1 MHRPA
6 LLFVDNFFDDL
17 VVHRRIADP
26 CHFRRHF
33 RPMKESLAIT
43 SKAGTCC
50 GPLRIIIG
58 CGGIS
63 LDQLA
68 GAILE
73 KTPEPPPPFNPRRN
87 G

>member
-1 MHRPA
+1 
-6 LLFVDNFFDDL
+6 
-17 VVHRRIADP
+17 
-26 CHFRRHF
+26 
-33 RPMKESLAIT
+33 MKESLAIT

-50 GPLRIIIG
+50 GPLRIVIG

-73 KTPEPPPPFNPRRN
+73 KVPELPPPFNPRRD